1 MHTISRAERAG
12 YFEIWP
18 REAVFLGVSDPISGQ
33 NLREEPIVT
42 AAFDWLIEHADDA
55 KWSVRMMRG
64 LDDECRP
71 LVVVLQERDARH
83 RALIR
88 EIGAALDAGD
98 CQTAMRL
105 VKRFKQETGQ

>member
-1 MHTISRAERAG
+1 
-12 YFEIWP
+12 
-18 REAVFLGVSDPISGQ
+18 
-33 NLREEPIVT
+33 
-42 AAFDWLIEHADDA
+42 
-55 KWSVRMMRG
+55 MMRG

-83 RALIR
+83 RALIA
-88 EIGAALDAGD
+88 EISEALDAGD